1 MEEMRV
7 LFERLRDYPCEESG
21 EALGSIP
28 DAMSAADVEV
38 LFSDT
43 LIAGDL
49 ERMFLVRERLLPDLV
64 SIAREMNARGWILK
78 FEEGFRTR
86 EMQTRLG
93 RSPEAFDFV
102 LFLHHGLYGSD
113 AREVLLDVGPK
124 FGELFL
130 HFPGRDPHLAFRALG
145 IKENERH
152 RRHDAKC

>member
-1 MEEMRV
+1 MVSDLTQRDYWISYMDEMRV
-7 LFERLRDYPCEESG
+7 LFERLRAYPCEESD

-78 FEEGFRTR
+78 FEEGLISIR
-86 EMQTRLG
+86 Q
-93 RSPEAFDFV
+93 
-102 LFLHHGLYGSD
+102 
-113 AREVLLDVGPK
+113 
-124 FGELFL
+124 
-130 HFPGRDPHLAFRALG
+130 
-145 IKENERH
+145 
-152 RRHDAKC
+152 